1 MNLHDRDITRAAKQE
16 GANEKA
22 VENAITLV
30 QKYNVSPESAAKDM
44 NAPLD
49 KVLESLSKSRL

>member
-22 VENAITLV
+22 IENAITLV

>member
-49 KVLESLSKSRL
+49 KVLESLSKSQL

>member
-30 QKYNVSPESAAKDM
+30 KNTMSRRNQLQKI
-44 NAPLD
+44 
-49 KVLESLSKSRL
+49 

>member
-49 KVLESLSKSRL
+49 RVLESLSKSRL